1 LATRDIFRIF
11 TMLMQLSITIKIKV
25 MHVVDNLD
33 TLMQKYSDG
42 KITLDQYYSGLA
54 DLSFM
59 KSHPGATYDGK
70 QVTINN

>member
-1 LATRDIFRIF
+1 
-11 TMLMQLSITIKIKV
+11 